1 MPLVAHMSLPTFDK
15 LRERGE
21 EILSLGHALRQDI
34 RELHIGF
41 LNMMPDAALRVT
53 EEQFM
58 RLVGSSNQIAQF
70 FVYPFTIPGLPRSA
84 ETQAYIDTYY
94 TDFEQLKQ
102 DGLDALIIT
111 GANVANPLLDQEPF
125 WEPLQDVISWASEN
139 VTSVLC
145 SCLAT
150 HAIVKALHKIE
161 RRRLPKKRWGVY
173 THRVTQTEHPLL
185 RDINTRFDVPHS
197 RNNDVSRAQLE
208 AAGFE
213 ILVHSEEGGVHM
225 AVSPDQ
231 FRIVYLQGHPEY
243 DRNSLLK
250 EYKRE
255 VLLYIMGKRDDYPP
269 QPDNY
274 FSPEAAAIVEGYKQ
288 MVLTSQK
295 QGLPVPEFP
304 ERQIEPYLDNTWRDT
319 GKSIVNNWLGLV
331 YQLTNVDRKL
341 AFVPGIDPADPLGI
355 IKRPK
360 AATSPSIL

>member
-1 MPLVAHMSLPTFDK
+1 MPLVAHMPLPTFDQ
-15 LRERGE
+15 LRQRGE
-21 EILSLGHALRQDI
+21 EVLSLDHALRQDI

-41 LNMMPDAALRVT
+41 LNMMPDAALAVT
-53 EEQFM
+53 EQQFM

-70 FVYPFTIPGLPRSA
+70 FVYPFTIPGLPRSP
-84 ETQAYIDTYY
+84 ETQAYIDQYY
-94 TDFEQLKQ
+94 ISFEQLQK

-111 GANVANPLLDQEPF
+111 GANVANPSLDLEPF
-125 WEPLQDVISWASEN
+125 WEPLQAIINWASEN

-150 HAIVKALHKIE
+150 HAIVQALHSVQ

-173 THRVTQTEHPLL
+173 SHRVTQTSHPLL

-208 AAGFE
+208 AAGFTV
-213 ILVHSEEGGVHM
+213 LVYSEEGGVHM

-255 VLLYIMGKRDDYPP
+255 VNLFLNGEREDYPP
-269 QPDNY
+269 YPDNY
-274 FSPEAAAIVEGYKQ
+274 FSPEAAIIADEYQQIVQ
-288 MVLTSQK
+288 T
-295 QGLPVPEFP
+295 GLRQETPIPPFP
-304 ERQIEPYLDNTWRDT
+304 EKQIEPYLDNTWRDT

-331 YQLTNVDRKL
+331 YQLTNVDRKIP
-341 AFVPGIDPADPLGI
+341 FVPGVDPNDPLEL
-355 IKRPK
+355 RN
-360 AATSPSIL
+360 